1 MRTDGRFWEG
11 RGRQN
16 AVSEPKNR
24 VIIPHEAHEM
34 IQKPAKISKNLTAID
49 LPSVKAE
56 IDYFLA
62 NGGWR
67 PGVRMGVIFEG
78 GALRG
83 VVSAGYG
90 LALSSLVD
98 ADKLFSIYGASSGA
112 LNAIYFASGHLEIA
126 LKIYEENA
134 TDPRCTNIWK
144 FPNVLNPD
152 WLVDEWMF
160 GQRKFDLDRINS
172 VAPDIWL
179 TLTDLDTGRPHY
191 FNAKGADP
199 VLLRQAMKATAYAPL
214 VSNGFQVIEGKRYGD
229 GAISDAIPYD
239 KAIGDGCTH
248 LICLLTRP
256 AEYRKHHT
264 ALSKALETLRLLNH
278 TKKLRDAYFARD
290 VEYSALL
297 ERIYVSGAPQN
308 VPTLIVH
315 PDSAAEV
322 PGNLE
327 SRPKVIGE
335 KGLSA
340 FANALQAL
348 RGQFSAERL
357 LSAKI

>member
-1 MRTDGRFWEG
+1 
-11 RGRQN
+11 
-16 AVSEPKNR
+16 
-24 VIIPHEAHEM
+24 M
-34 IQKPAKISKNLTAID
+34 IHKPTRISPNLTAID

-56 IDYFLA
+56 IDYFLQHRR
-62 NGGWR
+62 WR
-67 PGVRMGVIFEG
+67 PGVRMGIIFEG

-90 LALSSLVD
+90 LALSSLID
-98 ADKLFSIYGASSGA
+98 EDSLFSIYGSSSGA
-112 LNAIYFASGHLEIA
+112 LNAIYFASGHLEVA

-160 GQRKFDLDRINS
+160 GERRFDLDRIISGN
-172 VAPDIWL
+172 PDIWIS
-179 TLTDLDTGRPHY
+179 LTDLDTGLPHY

-214 VSNGFQVIEGKRYGD
+214 VSNGFQVIEGGRYGD

-239 KAIGDGCTH
+239 KAIANGCTH

-264 ALSKALETLRLLNH
+264 ALSKVLETVRLMNH
-278 TKKLRDAYFARD
+278 TKQLRDAYFARD

-297 ERIYVSGAPQN
+297 ERIYVSGGAQN

-315 PDSAAEV
+315 PDSAAET

-327 SRPKVIGE
+327 SRPGVIAE
-335 KGLSA
+335 KGRLA
-340 FANALQAL
+340 FKLGLQAL
-348 RGQFSAERL
+348 QSEFSTERL
-357 LSAKI
+357 LSTKI

>member
-1 MRTDGRFWEG
+1 
-11 RGRQN
+11 
-16 AVSEPKNR
+16 
-24 VIIPHEAHEM
+24 M
-34 IQKPAKISKNLTAID
+34 IHKPTRISANLTAID

-56 IDYFLA
+56 IDYFLQHRS
-62 NGGWR
+62 WR

-90 LALSSLVD
+90 LALSKFVD
-98 ADKLFSIYGASSGA
+98 ADKLFSLYGSSSGA
-112 LNAIYFASGHLEIA
+112 LNAIYFASGHLETA

-152 WLVDEWMF
+152 WLIDEWMF
-160 GQRKFDLDRINS
+160 GARKFDIDRINS
-172 VAPDIWL
+172 LAPDIWL

-214 VSNGFQVIEGKRYGD
+214 VSNRFQVIEGRRYGD

-239 KAIGDGCTH
+239 KAVADGCTH

-256 AEYRKHHT
+256 AEYRKYHN
-264 ALSKALETLRLLNH
+264 ALSWTLETLRLLNQ
-278 TKKLRDAYFARD
+278 TRELRDAYFARD
-290 VEYSALL
+290 IDYSALL
-297 ERIYVSGAPQN
+297 DRIYVSGGPQN

-315 PDSAAEV
+315 PGSAAEA

-327 SRPKVIGE
+327 SRARVVGE
-335 KGLSA
+335 KGRVA
-340 FANALQAL
+340 FTSALQAL
-348 RGQFSAERL
+348 QSQFSTERL
-357 LSAKI
+357 VGEEV

>member
-1 MRTDGRFWEG
+1 
-11 RGRQN
+11 
-16 AVSEPKNR
+16 
-24 VIIPHEAHEM
+24 M
-34 IQKPAKISKNLTAID
+34 IHKPTRISPNLTAID

-56 IDYFLA
+56 IDYFLQH
-62 NGGWR
+62 GSWR

-90 LALSSLVD
+90 LALSSLID
-98 ADKLFSIYGASSGA
+98 AESLFSIYGSSSGA
-112 LNAIYFASGHLEIA
+112 LNAIYFASGNLDVA

-160 GQRKFDLDRINS
+160 GERKFDLERVRSGN
-172 VAPDIWL
+172 PDIWIS
-179 TLTDLDTGRPHY
+179 LTDLDTGRPHY

-199 VLLRQAMKATAYAPL
+199 ALLRQAMKATAYAPL
-214 VSNGFQVIEGKRYGD
+214 VSNGFQVIEGRRYGD

-239 KAIGDGCTH
+239 KAIADGCTH

-256 AEYRKHHT
+256 AEYRKSHT
-264 ALSKALETLRLLNH
+264 AIAKVLETLRLLNH
-278 TKKLRDAYFARD
+278 TRQLRDAYFARD

-297 ERIYVSGAPQN
+297 ERIYVSGGPQD
-308 VPTLIVH
+308 VPTLIIH
-315 PDSAAEV
+315 PDRAGEA

-327 SRPKVIGE
+327 TSPGVIGE
-335 KGLSA
+335 KGRSA
-340 FANALQAL
+340 FTLAREALQS
-348 RGQFSAERL
+348 QFLSERL
-357 LSAKI
+357 AGAKI